1 MCKWK
6 MVVCNLL
13 KQRKDK
19 LFMSDLIDSAL
30 GLTLQAIVLNYY
42 VSSILCSK
50 RANIFWRF

>member
-50 RANIFWRF
+50 RTNIFWRF